1 MHIYII
7 FAHPSRESF
16 SKAVL
21 DAFTRGLEDRN
32 HSYEIAD
39 LYETGFLSEMDEE
52 QYFRELNM
60 DPLSP
65 VPEDVLREQEKIDR
79 ADALVFIYPLW
90 WSDCPAKMKGWFD
103 RVLTH
108 GYAYYYDE
116 QEQRHTRI
124 DIQKALVI
132 CSAGNT
138 QEYLEETGIFQAM
151 KVIMLNDRLLGVGV
165 REARLEVLD
174 GMLPGDDSMREPNL
188 KKAYELAATL

>member
-39 LYETGFLSEMDEE
+39 LYEMGFLSEMDEE

-60 DPLSP
+60 NPLSP